1 MTPLQMKYFNSVCCF
16 QSISK
21 ASAIL
26 HVTQPTIS
34 VAIQS
39 LEKELN
45 ISLFYRN
52 GKHLLLTKEGS
63 IIWEKVAAILANIEQ
78 IEKEIQDIAHNK
90 NHIKLAIPLQI
101 GVQLLPK
108 LYGEFKRNYPEIDL
122 EIYETGGIDALQLI
136 ERDEIDLAITNYDNN
151 FSENLRYQKIGENE
165 ICFCTS
171 PKNSLA
177 AKAAIT
183 MEDVTNEALVMLSG
197 GFFIN
202 RSINSLFQKANI
214 TPKVLL
220 YSSQLHT
227 IKNMVKHNLA
237 STFLMRQAVT
247 SDDNIKVIPLK
258 PSYFINSG
266 IVTKKDKPL
275 YSDERTLIAFLKAS
289 YGKQVER
296 QSKN

>member
-1 MTPLQMKYFNSVCCF
+1 MTPLQMKYFNSVCRF

-151 FSENLRYQKIGENE
+151 FSENLRYQKIGKNE